1 MAAGKHPGPARRK
14 RWTVRAFRS
23 LWVVLTLVLTAL
35 SAPAIQAE
43 TVVRAGFA
51 SIAHHPEAGTWT
63 IGSNGLSMTLL
74 IDPARDFQVLRLGYF
89 SGEPQTIGT
98 LPDSQITL
106 GGRTVPFGNRGAG
119 WVFNNVAT
127 SVSGFTVQLDVTFDL
142 PSSRLRAT
150 RHYAVTSGSPTFE
163 TWTSFAPLG
172 GTVLLSDLN
181 ALALTIPAGTIHWVN
196 GLQGD
201 DANVSRDA
209 AFSRQQRTLAA
220 GERLSLGAAGRS
232 SEQTVP
238 WFAVDRGHDVFYAG
252 LLWSGSW
259 ALTADRGAAG
269 LSVTLGLPGMSTSV
283 NSVID
288 GPHAFFGVTRGEVTD
303 VPASLRM
310 FIVRAL
316 RGGRPFDPLVTYNTW
331 YAYGVAINEESMRS
345 EIDGAAALGAE
356 LFMMDAGWYTGA
368 GRGGPGDFTSGL
380 GTWQVDRARF
390 PSGLRALR
398 DYAHARGLKFGIWVE
413 PERVAQST
421 VGQAGMAQ
429 DMWLAKRG
437 GKFGSIDSA
446 QICLGG
452 GAARQWIRDRL
463 TALIDTVQP
472 DYLKWDNNLWVN
484 CDRAGHV
491 HAATDGNFAH
501 VNGLYSILSDLRARY
516 PQLLIENV
524 SGGGN
529 RLDLG
534 MLRFSD
540 VAWMDDRTTP
550 SVKVRHNIQ
559 GLSAV
564 FPPAYLLSF
573 AMHDQHEALHDAPDL
588 TLLLRSRMS
597 AVLGLCVKT
606 GDLSEND
613 AAAIAREVE
622 TYKGL
627 RGSLRT
633 GAGSLLTAQASP
645 VDGPA
650 WDVFQTTPQGNGP
663 VVIWAT
669 QSDPAVGEIV
679 VTPIGLRSRTLY
691 EVRSIDSGRLGIASG
706 AVLMADGV
714 AVSAWA
720 HSAAHILVLTPQSTP
735 RQ

>member
-1 MAAGKHPGPARRK
+1 VRGL
-14 RWTVRAFRS
+14 RAF
-23 LWVVLTLVLTAL
+23 WVVLTLVLTAL
-35 SAPAIQAE
+35 SAPAIKAE
-43 TVVRAGFA
+43 TVVRAGYA
-51 SIAHHPEAGTWT
+51 SIASDPDSATWT
-63 IGSNGLSMTLL
+63 IGANGLSLTLL
-74 IDPARDFQVLRLGYF
+74 IDPAQDFQVMRLGYTL
-89 SGEPQTIGT
+89 GEPQTIGT
-98 LPDSQITL
+98 LPDTQVTL
-106 GGRTVPFGNRGAG
+106 GGRRLPFGNRGAG

-127 SVSGFTVQLDVTFDL
+127 SVSGFTVQLDVTYDL

-150 RHYAVTSGSPTFE
+150 RHYAITSGSPTFE
-163 TWTSFAPLG
+163 TWTTFAPLSG
-172 GTVLLSDLN
+172 AVVLSDLN
-181 ALALTIPAGTIHWVN
+181 AFVLSIPAGTMHWVN

-209 AFSRQQRTLAA
+209 AFSLQQRNFAA
-220 GERLSLGAAGRS
+220 GERMSLGAAGRS

-238 WFAVDRGHDVFYAG
+238 WFAVGRESDVFYAG
-252 LLWSGSW
+252 LLWSGAW
-259 ALTADRGAAG
+259 ALTADRSAAG
-269 LSVTLGLPGMSTSV
+269 LNLSLGLAGMSTSIT
-283 NSVID
+283 SVVD
-288 GPHAFFGVTRGEVTD
+288 GPHAVFGVARGGIAD
-303 VPASLRM
+303 ASAALRT
-310 FIVRAL
+310 FIRRAL
-316 RGGRPFDPLVTYNTW
+316 RGGRSFDPLVTYNTW
-331 YAYGVAINEESMRS
+331 YAYGVAIDEESMRR

-356 LFMMDAGWYTGA
+356 LFMMDAGWYAGA

-380 GTWQVDRARF
+380 GTWQVDRSRF

-398 DYAHARGLKFGIWVE
+398 DYAHDRGLKFGIWVE

-421 VGQAGMAQ
+421 IGQPGLAQ
-429 DMWLAKRG
+429 DMWLAKNN

-463 TALIDTVQP
+463 TTLIDTVQP

-484 CDRAGHV
+484 CDRSGHV

-516 PQLLIENV
+516 PDLLIENV

-529 RLDLG
+529 RMDLG
-534 MLRFSD
+534 MLRYSD

-559 GLSAV
+559 GLSAL

-573 AMHDQHEALHDAPDL
+573 AMHDQQEALHDGPDL
-588 TLLLRSRMS
+588 PLLLRSRMS
-597 AVLGLCVKT
+597 AVLGLCLKT

-613 AAAIAREVE
+613 AAAIVREIE
-622 TYKGL
+622 TYKAL

-633 GAGSLLTAQASP
+633 GAGSLLSGQAS

-650 WDVFQTTPQGNGP
+650 WDVFQTTPEGDSH
-663 VVIWAT
+663 VLIWAT
-669 QSDPAVGEIV
+669 QSDPAVSEV
-679 VTPIGLRSRTLY
+679 VVVPVGLRSRTLY
-691 EVRSIDSGRLGIASG
+691 EVRSIDSGLLGIVSG
-706 AVLMADGV
+706 ATLMADGV
-714 AVSAWA
+714 AVSAWP
-720 HSAAHILVLTPQSTP
+720 HSAAHLLVVTPVPAP